1 MVVED
6 SGNRNLRP
14 VKFLLPAS
22 VVRAMDQAILQ
33 RAGGYA
39 DRHELARDAIEA
51 HVLELLH
58 GADSNFPTDDLTS
71 SVEAAPS
78 LQPSPAPTLQL
89 SIEDTALAPPKRG
102 PVHDVSAIQTNTE
115 PLLGLHNRDYP
126 SLWAL
131 SQIAEL
137 VSTTE
142 EGTAPVDETFTE
154 VTHRAW
160 TFAAGLAELD
170 RARKYKVAA
179 LFPTNR
185 DKPQSSS
192 DTFKTFALATFTYP
206 PEADQPVH
214 GTGPLI
220 AWRALA
226 VTHSGGRWQ
235 VGLTA
240 DGWDLLETV
249 GAMTIDQ
256 PHDADVAARFLA
268 HLSQRHAGERWAF
281 RHLLQVLAGN
291 DVGRIELA
299 IAFAQ
304 ARDWS
309 KSVAES
315 TAQGYVARAREWG
328 LVEMKLHEGRYRLTD
343 TGHQHLEHIGGAR

>member
-1 MVVED
+1 MEAKVIGDEI
-6 SGNRNLRP
+6 LRP

-22 VVRAMDQAILQ
+22 VVRAMDQAILR

-58 GADSNFPTDDLTS
+58 GADSSYDTDDPTPG
-71 SVEAAPS
+71 VGAAPS
-78 LQPSPAPTLQL
+78 PQPTPAPTRQL
-89 SIEDTALAPPKRG
+89 SMEDTALAPAKRG
-102 PVHDVSAIQTNTE
+102 TVHDWGAIQTSTE

-131 SQIAEL
+131 RQIAEL
-137 VSTTE
+137 VIDSN
-142 EGTAPVDETFTE
+142 EGAAPVEETFTE
-154 VTHRAW
+154 VTRRAW
-160 TFAAGLAELD
+160 TFAAGLDELD
-170 RARKYKVAA
+170 GARTYKVAA

-185 DKPQSSS
+185 NRQQSSS

-206 PEADQPVH
+206 RDTDQPVH
-214 GTGPLI
+214 ATGPL
-220 AWRALA
+220 AVWRALA
-226 VTHSGGRWQ
+226 VSRNGNRWQ

-249 GAMTIDQ
+249 EGMTIEQ

-268 HLSQRHAGERWAF
+268 HIFRIHPGERWGF
-281 RHLLQVLAGN
+281 THLLQVLASDN
-291 DVGRIELA
+291 VGRAELA

-309 KSVAES
+309 KSVAEF
-315 TAQGYVARAREWG
+315 TAQGYLARAREWG

-343 TGHQHLEHIGGAR
+343 SGHQHLEHLVGPR